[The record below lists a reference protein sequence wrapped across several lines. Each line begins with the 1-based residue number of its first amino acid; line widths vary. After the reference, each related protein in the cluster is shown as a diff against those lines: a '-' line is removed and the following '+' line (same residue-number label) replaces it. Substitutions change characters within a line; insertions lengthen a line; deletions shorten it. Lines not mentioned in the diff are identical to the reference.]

1 MTQPQSPALVA
12 IRAHFEKFPAT
23 VKGAFVLRSADRDP
37 HQVVIRGARVTELS
51 GAGAKPIEL
60 QQATLDV
67 APKLDFFVPF
77 EFPVTELGAGW
88 YCLETDV
95 DVDGVSQV
103 VRPERRFAMA
113 WPRATVRRGSVPV
126 GEQVEIED
134 GPTVLVDHV
143 ECSGDSMTVHFSAE
157 PAEPV
162 GWRLRA
168 DGAALALL
176 DTELDEH
183 TGKGRV
189 TAYPLLKAQHGL
201 TIELSHKRD
210 RAVLEIVL
218 P

>member
-1 MTQPQSPALVA
+1 VTPHPPLVA

-51 GAGAKPIEL
+51 GAGAQPIEL
-60 QQATLDV
+60 QAATLDV

-77 EFPVTELGAGW
+77 EFPVTELDAGW

-95 DVDGVSQV
+95 DVDGVSQI
-103 VRPERRFAMA
+103 VRPDRRFSIA
-113 WPRATVRRGSVPV
+113 WPRATMRRGTVPV
-126 GEQVEIED
+126 GEKVEIEG
-134 GPTVLVDHV
+134 GPSVLVDRV

-157 PAEPV
+157 PAESV
-162 GWRLRA
+162 GWRFQA
-168 DGAALALL
+168 DGIPIALL
-176 DTELDEH
+176 DTELDEL

-189 TAYPLLKAQHGL
+189 TAYPLLKTQRAL
-201 TIELSHKRD
+201 TIELAHTRG
-210 RAVLEIVL
+210 RAAMEILL

>member
-1 MTQPQSPALVA
+1 VTPHSPLVA

-51 GAGAKPIEL
+51 GAGAQPIEL
-60 QQATLDV
+60 QAATLDV

-77 EFPVTELGAGW
+77 EFPVTELSAGW

-95 DVDGVSQV
+95 DVDGVSQI
-103 VRPERRFAMA
+103 VRPDRRFSIA
-113 WPRATVRRGSVPV
+113 WPRATMRRGTVPV
-126 GEQVEIED
+126 GEKVEIEG
-134 GPTVLVDHV
+134 GPTVLVDRV

-157 PAEPV
+157 PAESV
-162 GWRLRA
+162 GWRFHA
-168 DGAALALL
+168 DGTPIALL
-176 DTELDEH
+176 DTELDEQ

-189 TAYPLLKAQHGL
+189 TAYPLLKTQRAL
-201 TIELSHKRD
+201 TIELAHNRG
-210 RAVLEIVL
+210 RATMEILL

>member
-1 MTQPQSPALVA
+1 VTPHPPLVA

-51 GAGAKPIEL
+51 GAGAQPIEL
-60 QQATLDV
+60 QAATLDV

-77 EFPVTELGAGW
+77 EFPVTELSAGW

-95 DVDGVSQV
+95 DVDGVSQI
-103 VRPERRFAMA
+103 VRPDRRFSIA
-113 WPRATVRRGSVPV
+113 WPRATMRRGTVPV
-126 GEQVEIED
+126 GEKVEIEG
-134 GPTVLVDHV
+134 GPTVLVDRV

-157 PAEPV
+157 PAESV
-162 GWRLRA
+162 GWRFQA
-168 DGAALALL
+168 DGIPIALL
-176 DTELDEH
+176 DTELDEL

-189 TAYPLLKAQHGL
+189 TAYPLLKTQRAL
-201 TIELSHKRD
+201 TIELAHKRG
-210 RAVLEIVL
+210 RAAMEILL

>member
-1 MTQPQSPALVA
+1 VTSHAPLVV

-51 GAGAKPIEL
+51 GAGAQPIEL
-60 QQATLDV
+60 QAATLDV

-88 YCLETDV
+88 YCLETEV
-95 DVDGVSQV
+95 DVDGVSQI
-103 VRPERRFAMA
+103 VRPERRFSIA
-113 WPRATVRRGSVPV
+113 WPRATMRRGTVPV
-126 GEQVEIED
+126 DEKAEIE
-134 GPTVLVDHV
+134 GGLTVLVDRV

-162 GWRLRA
+162 GWHLQA
-168 DGAALALL
+168 DGTTIALL
-176 DTELDEH
+176 DTELDEL

-189 TAYPLLKAQHGL
+189 TAYPLLKTQRAL
-201 TIELSHKRD
+201 TIELAYKRG
-210 RAVLEIVL
+210 RVALEILL

>member
-1 MTQPQSPALVA
+1 MTQPRPLVA

-51 GAGAKPIEL
+51 GAGAQPIEL
-60 QQATLDV
+60 QPATLDV

-103 VRPERRFAMA
+103 IRPERRFAVA
-113 WPRATVRRGSVPV
+113 WPRATVRRGTVPV
-126 GEQVEIED
+126 GEKVEIEG
-134 GPTVLVDHV
+134 GPVVLIDHL
-143 ECSGDSMTVHFSAE
+143 ECAGDSMTVHFSAD

-162 GWRLRA
+162 GWRVVA
-168 DGAALALL
+168 DGTAVEVL
-176 DTELDEH
+176 DIQLDEQ
-183 TGKGRV
+183 TGKGRA
-189 TAYPLLKAQHGL
+189 TTYPLLKTQRSVTL
-201 TIELSHKRD
+201 ELAHKRE
-210 RAVLEIVL
+210 RVAKEIVL

>member
-1 MTQPQSPALVA
+1 MTEVPQLVA

-37 HQVVIRGARVTELS
+37 HQVVIRGARVAELS
-51 GAGAKPIEL
+51 DADSRSIEL
-60 QQATLDV
+60 QEATLDV

-88 YCLETDV
+88 YVLEADV
-95 DVDGVSQV
+95 EIDGVAQV
-103 VRPERRFAMA
+103 VRPERRFSMA

-126 GEQVEIED
+126 GEKVEIEG

-143 ECSGDSMTVHFSAE
+143 DCAGDCITVHSVAQ

-162 GWRLRA
+162 QWRLEA
-168 DGAALALL
+168 DGRRLTLL
-176 DTELDEH
+176 DTTLDEGS
-183 TGKGRV
+183 GKGRAV
-189 TAYPLLKAQHGL
+189 GYPLMKTHRAL
-201 TIELSHKRD
+201 TIEISHG
-210 RAVLEIVL
+210 RAKETVEVVL